1 MNKKLTKN
9 KVEKLEY
16 IPTYD
21 DPDIYWATFDLG
33 CSAAL
38 VSKNFQLVYLNK
50 ENPKKVQFIF
60 LKEVG
65 IEKIINEYWANTLE
79 VKAREFFDATKM
91 IKSRL
96 YSE

>member
-1 MNKKLTKN
+1 MIKKLAK
-9 KVEKLEY
+9 KQSKELHY
-16 IPTYD
+16 IPTYE
-21 DPDIYWATFDLG
+21 DPDTYWATFDLG
-33 CSAAL
+33 CVVAL
-38 VSKNFQLVYLNK
+38 VYNDFQIVSLKK

-65 IEKIINEYWANTLE
+65 IEKVINEYWANTLE